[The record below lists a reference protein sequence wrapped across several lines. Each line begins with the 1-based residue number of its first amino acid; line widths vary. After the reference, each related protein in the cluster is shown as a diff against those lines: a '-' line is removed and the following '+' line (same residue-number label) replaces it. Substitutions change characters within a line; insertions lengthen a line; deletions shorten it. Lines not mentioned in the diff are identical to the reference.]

1 MLPKLVESIAKS
13 KNITVGKIIADG
25 AYDSNE
31 IFRCLA
37 DNGIVPCIK
46 VRRNVRVKKIN
57 HILRNLS
64 ESYLKEKRFTKMEG
78 QSVSYGKRLIAETV
92 FSCIKRTFDRKYVYS
107 AKIENM
113 VKKMMLKKHHCII
126 NLHLPK

>member
-1 MLPKLVESIAKS
+1 VLPKLVESIAKS

-64 ESYLKEKRFTKMEG
+64 ESYLKEKRFIKMEG
-78 QSVSYGKRLIAETV
+78 QSVSYGKRDGL
-92 FSCIKRTFDRKYVYS
+92 
-107 AKIENM
+107 
-113 VKKMMLKKHHCII
+113 
-126 NLHLPK
+126 